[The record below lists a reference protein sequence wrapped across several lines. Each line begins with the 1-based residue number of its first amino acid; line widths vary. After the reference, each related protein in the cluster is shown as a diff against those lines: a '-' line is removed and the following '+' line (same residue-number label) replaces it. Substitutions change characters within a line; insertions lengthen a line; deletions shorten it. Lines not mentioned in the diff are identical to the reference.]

1 MRSEIYGIAKAL
13 PKASV
18 KCSTVSNRQTWAG
31 LCALTLSFVIY
42 FSSLN
47 AHAFT
52 QPDATGEKTD
62 ANAKSMQDNET
73 QIVYI
78 DAQRSTPAGTP
89 LYLARPVDEG
99 ILGANLGIEDA
110 NITGRFLGYSLS
122 LTHLP
127 VFSTSSAID
136 SDNALFNA
144 PSTDAIT
151 RSDVVLL
158 DSTDAKYQVLINA
171 ILSINPNALIIN
183 VASGNDAFRHQ
194 QCDAYVLHTFPSH
207 QMKTDALGQWLRTK
221 RVNAMLTLQGTH
233 DSDQAYLAAFLRTAK
248 KFKIDIVE
256 SKVWQASFDL
266 RRSAFSEIPLFTRT
280 KKPYDAIF
288 AADTQG
294 QYAYSLPFNTHLIVP
309 IIGSA
314 GLKPLGWHFTHEQWG
329 ARQLQNRFKEKFS
342 RNMNDVD
349 FAAYAAI
356 IAISTA
362 LQQSKLSG
370 TGSSAN
376 DSLIGTQLF
385 NALVEEQLS
394 IAAYKGRQL
403 TFRKGTRQL
412 RQPIAL
418 AHEEALVIHAPLPG
432 FLHQSDELDT
442 LGETNKTCKD
452 PL

>member
-1 MRSEIYGIAKAL
+1 MLFGNNAIYPFCIATDKRHTFKKSVKRSVRKAL
-13 PKASV
+13 RWFIEKVKIWIGVSILLISV
-18 KCSTVSNRQTWAG
+18 SALHANVHAQSGSQPENKYVGQAEAQPSTTN
-31 LCALTLSFVIY
+31 
-42 FSSLN
+42 
-47 AHAFT
+47 
-52 QPDATGEKTD
+52 
-62 ANAKSMQDNET
+62 
-73 QIVYI
+73 IVYI
-78 DAQRSTPAGTP
+78 NVERPPPAGTP
-89 LYLARPVDEG
+89 SYLTRPNDEG
-99 ILGANLGIEDA
+99 IAGAEIGIEDA
-110 NITGRFLGYSLS
+110 NITGKFLGYSLS
-122 LTHLP
+122 LARLNAFDSAATD
-127 VFSTSSAID
+127 VIANTSVVLID
-136 SDNALFNA
+136 S
-144 PSTDAIT
+144 PDAQYEKAV
-151 RSDVVLL
+151 RSVV
-158 DSTDAKYQVLINA
+158 
-171 ILSINPNALIIN
+171 SINPSALVVN
-183 VASGNDAFRHQ
+183 VASGKDAFRQ
-194 QCDAYVLHTFPSH
+194 QHCELNVLHTYPSY

-221 RVNAMLTLQGTH
+221 RLSSVLTLRGSH
-233 DSDQAYLAAFLRTAK
+233 ESDQAYLDAFLRTAK
-248 KFKIDIVE
+248 KFKLNIVE
-256 SKVWQASFDL
+256 EKIWQASFDL

-362 LQQSKLSG
+362 LQRSKN
-370 TGSSAN
+370 N
-376 DSLIGTQLF
+376 DSDTHEPVTGTKLF

>member
-1 MRSEIYGIAKAL
+1 LS
-13 PKASV
+13 SV
-18 KCSTVSNRQTWAG
+18 
-31 LCALTLSFVIY
+31 LTLR
-42 FSSLN
+42 
-47 AHAFT
+47 
-52 QPDATGEKTD
+52 G
-62 ANAKSMQDNET
+62 
-73 QIVYI
+73 
-78 DAQRSTPAGTP
+78 
-89 LYLARPVDEG
+89 
-99 ILGANLGIEDA
+99 
-110 NITGRFLGYSLS
+110 
-122 LTHLP
+122 
-127 VFSTSSAID
+127 
-136 SDNALFNA
+136 
-144 PSTDAIT
+144 
-151 RSDVVLL
+151 
-158 DSTDAKYQVLINA
+158 
-171 ILSINPNALIIN
+171 
-183 VASGNDAFRHQ
+183 
-194 QCDAYVLHTFPSH
+194 SH
-207 QMKTDALGQWLRTK
+207 E
-221 RVNAMLTLQGTH
+221 
-233 DSDQAYLAAFLRTAK
+233 SDQAYLDAFLRTAK
-248 KFKIDIVE
+248 KFKLNIVE
-256 SKVWQASFDL
+256 EKIWQASFDL

-329 ARQLQNRFKEKFS
+329 ARQLQNRFKVKFS

-362 LQQSKLSG
+362 LQRSKN
-370 TGSSAN
+370 N
-376 DSLIGTQLF
+376 DSDTHEPVTGTKLF